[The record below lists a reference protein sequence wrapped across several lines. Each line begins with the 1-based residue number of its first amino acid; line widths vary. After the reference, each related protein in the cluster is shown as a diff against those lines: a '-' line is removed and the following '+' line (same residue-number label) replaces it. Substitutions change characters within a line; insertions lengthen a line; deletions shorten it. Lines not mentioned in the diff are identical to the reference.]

1 MKIKQISVFVENKSG
16 RLAEITEIIAENDI
30 NIKALSIADT
40 TDFGILRIIVDCP
53 EKAEKILRYAGF
65 TVSMNTV
72 IAVKIPDKPGGLASA
87 LKFLSEKGFTVEYI
101 YAFLSKNDKEAYV
114 VLRVDREDE
123 AIKALEQAGFEGG
136 QEEILN

>member
-40 TDFGILRIIVDCP
+40 SDFGILRIIVDCA
-53 EKAEKILRYAGF
+53 EKTEKILRYAGL

-72 IAVKIPDKPGGLASA
+72 IAVKIHDKPGGLSSA